1 MNLLYA
7 LFSLLPQ
14 PFSSPPQAPLH
25 INPVSIDVDTKV
37 TMDNW
42 LFSDWNTY
50 SFAWTTSTT
59 SHPEVEV
66 IDLSDDALGVHRAD
80 TRRPPHTIVSAPN
93 VSSSLEQKAWRIFYP
108 KGSINPN
115 GKIPGGMGFH
125 ISGPKLFKDK
135 LENANEV
142 LFGYSVLFEEGFEWV
157 KGGKLPGGCK

>member
-59 SHPEVEV
+59 SYPEVEV
-66 IDLSDDALGVHRAD
+66 IDLSDDALGVHRVD